1 MEKRDW
7 MQLGL
12 KNALSMNQ
20 RIRTIESAIEHS
32 SAKLEQSELVSLENL
47 LPIYEV
53 AFMTFLD
60 TPTREHFKALL
71 AIFLIIEDVSK
82 CLTVD

>member
-7 MQLGL
+7 MQLAL

-20 RIRTIESAIEHS
+20 RIRIIESAIEYS
-32 SAKLEQSELVSLENL
+32 SDKILVSELVSLENL

-53 AFMTFLD
+53 AFVTFLD
-60 TPTREHFKALL
+60 TPTREHFRALL

-82 CLTVD
+82 CLTFQ

>member
-1 MEKRDW
+1 
-7 MQLGL
+7 
-12 KNALSMNQ
+12 MNQ